1 MKKIIYLII
10 VSFLIILLSYPL
22 KSRALENE
30 TVYLQSD
37 KDNVIVGDEIE
48 VSLNLKGKKT
58 AAYSIDIF
66 FDKTKL
72 EFVSGPENSN
82 SIGNK
87 VKIVWFDQ
95 QGGTETKQGEL
106 AKLKFKTIDV
116 GTTDFEVNGEVFDEN
131 ANLIQTDFED
141 FQIEILE
148 QEISEGEIGRVGQN
162 RDSVQL
168 QSLRLNVEGI
178 VPDFE
183 TDIYDYDLTIPD
195 ELKDIEDIEVQAV
208 AENTNASIEISG
220 AQNLKDGLNLIKVT
234 VRNQEK
240 SQEYKIRVSKTDN
253 VEMANANLE
262 NLAIEHAI
270 LSPEFS
276 NQITRYN
283 TQVSNE
289 LIQLNILAVPE
300 NEQGTIEILGNNNLN
315 EGNNKIEIKITAPNG
330 FTQRVYEIDVYKR
343 NRQEEEIYNQEVA
356 KVQQRLEDAYSV
368 NKTLSRNDNGN
379 KNGEQTNKEG
389 ESKDTMEKQP
399 KRDYLLIAVDV
410 FIIVTITIGF
420 LMYKKNAKK
429 KRSF

>member
-48 VSLNLKGKKT
+48 VSLNLKGQKT

-72 EFVSGPENSN
+72 EFASGPENSN

-106 AKLKFKTIDV
+106 AKLKFKAIDV

-289 LIQLNILAVPE
+289 LTQLNILAVPE

-343 NRQEEEIYNQEVA
+343 NRQEEKIYNQEVA

-368 NKTLSRNDNGN
+368 NKTLSRNNNGN

-399 KRDYLLIAVDV
+399 ERDYLLIAVDV